1 MTSSPFKTYANE
13 TECSGDPMRSC
24 GRQGGANMM
33 GTRSGA
39 WSAAVGALAHL
50 VIALGVSMSLLS
62 LLMAGP
68 AVAWQMYD
76 CGGYSWPNPNCP
88 APPAP
93 STPPTSGGTITVRAQ
108 SSLGAVI
115 ICEPANDVWV
125 LSGSVRWRAY
135 ITCEGTPQP
144 GAMAGLYVASTGTQ
158 AGTTPMDG
166 NTDTC
171 GDGSV
176 TNYAGDEVIWPASMA
191 CMPDDGVMS
200 WRDCT
205 TCAGEWLVTGR
216 FALVFPVTF
225 GITAVTGGSCRLGL
239 PNEAYCEITG
249 YGNAS

>member
-1 MTSSPFKTYANE
+1 MA
-13 TECSGDPMRSC
+13 
-24 GRQGGANMM
+24 
-33 GTRSGA
+33 TRSGVAPA
-39 WSAAVGALAHL
+39 WVRALAR
-50 VIALGVSMSLLS
+50 VGIALGVSMSLLMM
-62 LLMAGP
+62 LMAP
-68 AVAWQMYD
+68 RALAWQMYD

-93 STPPTSGGTITVRAQ
+93 PTPPTSGGSISIHAE
-108 SSLGAVI
+108 SPLGAVL
-115 ICEPANDVWV
+115 ICEPVNEVWV
-125 LSGSVRWRAY
+125 STGSVKWRAR
-135 ITCEGTPQP
+135 ITCDGVPQP
-144 GAMAGLYVASTGTQ
+144 GAMAGLYAASTGTQ
-158 AGTTPMDG
+158 TGAPPLDG

-171 GDGSV
+171 GNGSV
-176 TNYAGDEVIWPASMA
+176 TDYAGNEVVWPSSIA
-191 CMPDDGVMS
+191 CIPDGGVMS